1 MDGGMSVGI
10 DGAGQLILFFFSF
23 SFFVLRLRGGTM
35 EQVGALEPSPSPSSL
50 SLFPP
55 SSSSPSVLVRS
66 WTGRV
71 DSFAGSLGS
80 FFLFFSRTAGGLA
93 GRQAGKRHLL
103 ANSLMRKSLFHVF
116 SHFGFFLFAKWFD
129 TVRLF
134 LHLAFFFS
142 SFRVWR
148 RGCWAFGGSLFRS
161 GVQFCCIHNFI
172 RGEGV

>member
-1 MDGGMSVGI
+1 
-10 DGAGQLILFFFSF
+10 
-23 SFFVLRLRGGTM
+23 M

-134 LHLAFFFS
+134 LHLAFFFLFIS
-142 SFRVWR
+142 GMAKGLLGIWGFSLQV
-148 RGCWAFGGSLFRS
+148 RGTVLLHTQLHSGGGGLMGFT
-161 GVQFCCIHNFI
+161 
-172 RGEGV
+172 GEGDAPL